1 MKVSVNLLEYIA
13 RRIFFSIFVLL
24 AVLVITFTLSH
35 AISSDP
41 IVAWLGRNATLHP
54 GIAAYYAKKFHFND
68 PLYVQFYYYLVG
80 LSQGQLGYSPSRGFI
95 PVIQVL
101 EMTIPYTLQIAFF
114 AYIFALGIGISLGV
128 LASRYHHTPVDG
140 AIRAFYL
147 GAASSPAFF
156 IALIVLIIFAFYL
169 GWFPSGNAFG
179 TTVFQPTAITHIPML
194 DALLEGNFAYFWSA
208 LDHVFLPSLTLAIV
222 TFGILTRVL
231 RASML
236 DVMQANYIRT
246 ARAKG
251 LNEGAV
257 FYKHGLRNAFIPL
270 VTLSTL
276 LIIGLI
282 TGTIFVEN
290 IFSYPGLGQYVVQ
303 ALEGQDYPGILATT
317 LIFAI
322 VIVGANLLADI
333 FYALVDPQIRLG

>member
-1 MKVSVNLLEYIA
+1 MNLLEYIA

-35 AISSDP
+35 FISSDP

-54 GIAAYYAKKFHFND
+54 GLAAYYSNKFHFND
-68 PLYVQFYYYLVG
+68 PLYVQFYYYLIG

-101 EMTIPYTLQIAFF
+101 QMTIPYTLQIAFF
-114 AYIFALGIGISLGV
+114 AYIFALVIGISLGV
-128 LASRYHHTPVDG
+128 LASRYNHTPVDG

-156 IALIVLIIFAFYL
+156 IALLVLIIFAFTL

-179 TTVFQPTAITHIPML
+179 TNVFQPTAITHIPML
-194 DALLEGNFAYFWSA
+194 DSLLEGNFEYFWSA

-251 LNEGAV
+251 LSEGAV
-257 FYKHGLRNAFIPL
+257 FYRHGLRNAFIPL

-303 ALEGQDYPGILATT
+303 ALEGQDYPGILSTT